1 MYLPLRPD
9 ESVGDD
15 RRAKSS
21 ASPIRTAGAGAA
33 VLPPYFKLRTKQS
46 GCNGAVSRFEKP
58 AAVGEEVTKL
68 ARDAGVPAQLIYLA
82 AFQTLLFR
90 YTNHDEIC
98 IGAAGPAVA
107 PDAEIHA
114 TDHPCGIA
122 AIAGKFA
129 GENTFRQIIDRAGR
143 RGKLSHARASDQCCC
158 GQAIGAE
165 APFRSAFI
173 YRTAVPGRLADALS
187 SHDQQ
192 SELLPPKYDLAL
204 VVTEPAASVDPVV
217 IGIEYNTELYTVA
230 DAQRI
235 IGHYLT
241 LLEHACRAPQTLIAD
256 LSLLTADEYRQIVF
270 DWNRTAGPYPS
281 ETLIQ
286 QGFED
291 RAREAPDRIAV
302 IAGGREFTYGQI
314 EQRANRLAHCLIEHG
329 VGPGTFTGIC
339 LKRSEEMII
348 AVLAVLKAGGAY
360 VPLDTAY
367 PKDRLAFMLKDTA
380 AGVVIT
386 QSSLLDRLPAAAAA
400 AKSARYLCLEE
411 VAAKLAGQRDTAPE
425 RRATPDDRCY
435 VIFTSG
441 STGRPKGVVLR
452 HRAVT
457 NVLDWVNLTFAVNA
471 ADRLLFVTSLS
482 FDLSVYDIFGVLGA
496 GGSIRVAS
504 EMELGDPTTLLG
516 ILKSERIT
524 IWDSAPAA
532 LSRLA
537 PFFAATASD
546 ANANDSALRLVMLS
560 GDWIPVPLP
569 DQVRG
574 QFPGAR
580 VISLGGATE
589 AAVWSNWYGIE
600 KVDPAWPSIP
610 YGKPIRNARYHILDA
625 HLKPVPV
632 GVPGELHIG
641 GGVLAEGYLHREE
654 LNRARFIDDPIV
666 PFVQPGAH
674 PQLSSGNGAGLNGHA
689 GRSTNGGTQDGDGKA
704 CVNKFPN
711 WPTGSKVYKTG
722 DLARYLPDGNI
733 EFLGRMDTQV
743 KIRGFRVEAGEIESL
758 LLLQHASVQDAV
770 VKAHKDS
777 NGQNFLVAYVVARAG
792 HSLTP
797 VEIQRHLHK
806 QLPDYM
812 VPQQVV
818 LLAALPLTQNGK
830 VDRNILAPPAVG
842 TVRAPGRECVPPATD
857 AERALVAIWEEALG
871 VTPIGVNDDFN
882 ELGGHSLTAAMVM
895 ALVES
900 RLGHRVPIEVLLSKP
915 TVRGLAEVITSK
927 LELGGSVL
935 IPLQTSGT
943 HPPLFLIAG
952 AGGHVFAFHAFARR
966 LGSQFNV
973 YGMRAVGIDGTEP
986 PLDSIPAIAARYLK
1000 EIQAAQPEGPY
1011 VLSGY
1016 SIGGIIAFELAQ
1028 QMQAAGMKVSRVIV
1042 FDLMAPGYPR
1052 RLPFWQRAYLH
1063 GRRIL
1068 AIDWREK
1075 WGYLIERAKNVA
1087 ARVMSR
1093 FGRYRVPAGQIPGID
1108 VIPHQRVR
1116 AVLNGLLKGWSH
1128 YWPQKAFDGQI
1139 VMMSSTVADDW
1150 VGSVMDDPSKG
1161 WSRWSTQPV
1170 KLCSIN
1176 APHTLFF
1183 REGYVDQ
1190 LVGRVREVLET
1201 AKDQSQASGEHITAG
1216 NRSGIRE
1223 GEALQRLSLTPC
1235 EPALK

>member
-1 MYLPLRPD
+1 MSSPSRAVDFLGG
-9 ESVGDD
+9 V
-15 RRAKSS
+15 RRAKSL
-21 ASPIRTAGAGAA
+21 ASSNGAVAAGAA
-33 VLPPYFKLRTKQS
+33 VLPPCFEFRGKPLGGNFSVEQFEAALPACR
-46 GCNGAVSRFEKP
+46 AVI
-58 AAVGEEVTKL
+58 KL
-68 ARDAGVPAQLIYLA
+68 AKDAGAPPWVIYLA
-82 AFQTLLFR
+82 AFQALLFR
-90 YTNHDEIC
+90 YNNQEEIC
-98 IGAAGPAVA
+98 VGLAGAGLAEGARFDAAGLASGIVAV
-107 PDAEIHA
+107 
-114 TDHPCGIA
+114 
-122 AIAGKFA
+122 AGKFH
-129 GENTFRQIIDRAGR
+129 GENTFELIVEQTRQAVELAHGRGSGEAIDA
-143 RGKLSHARASDQCCC
+143 AAS
-158 GQAIGAE
+158 
-165 APFRSAFI
+165 FRSAFI
-173 YRTAVPGRLADALS
+173 Y
-187 SHDQQ
+187 Q
-192 SELLPPKYDLAL
+192 
-204 VVTEPAASVDPVV
+204 PAASGGTANAVAANGQQCDLLMVV
-217 IGIEYNTELYTVA
+217 TASSPGAGGPDTCPDRCTIEYKSDLYSRS

-235 IGHYLT
+235 AGHYLT
-241 LLEHACRAPQTLIAD
+241 LLEHACRAPQTQIAD
-256 LSLLTADEYRQIVF
+256 LALLTADEHRQIVF
-270 DWNRTAGPYPS
+270 EWNRTAGPYPS
-281 ETLIQ
+281 DTLIH

-291 RAREAPDRIAV
+291 CARKSPDRLAIV
-302 IAGGREFTYGQI
+302 AGGREFSYGQI
-314 EQRANRLAHCLIEHG
+314 ERRANRLAHFLMDHG

-339 LKRSEEMII
+339 LNRSEEMIV

-360 VPLDTAY
+360 VPLDTTY

-386 QSSLLDRLPAAAAA
+386 QSSLLDRLPNAAAASKPA
-400 AKSARYLCLEE
+400 HYLCLDQLET
-411 VAAKLAGQRDTAPE
+411 ALGRQSDLAPE

-457 NVLDWVNLTFAVNA
+457 NVLDWVNLTFAVSP

-504 EMELGDPTTLLG
+504 EMELGDPTALLG
-516 ILKSERIT
+516 ILKSEPIT

-537 PFFAATASD
+537 PFFAEAQVQGSLNKA
-546 ANANDSALRLVMLS
+546 ALRLVMLS

-569 DQVRG
+569 DQVRVA
-574 QFPGAR
+574 FPGAK

-589 AAVWSNWYGIE
+589 AAVWSNWYPVE
-600 KVDPAWPSIP
+600 KVDPRWASIP
-610 YGKPIRNARYHILDA
+610 YGRPIRNARYHILDA
-625 HLKPVPV
+625 RLKPVPV
-632 GVPGELHIG
+632 GVAGELHIG
-641 GGVLAEGYLHREE
+641 GGVLAEGYLNREE
-654 LNRARFIDDPIV
+654 LTRARFIDDPIL
-666 PFVQPGAH
+666 PFNQAAAQH
-674 PQLSSGNGAGLNGHA
+674 HSINGNHVAINGSQNA
-689 GRSTNGGTQDGDGKA
+689 IQDWPIGDKL
-704 CVNKFPN
+704 
-711 WPTGSKVYKTG
+711 YKTG

-743 KIRGFRVEAGEIESL
+743 KIRGFRIEAGEIESL
-758 LLLQHASVQDAV
+758 LQQHESVQDAV
-770 VKAHKDS
+770 VKPHKDS
-777 NGQNFLVAYVVARAG
+777 SGQNYLVAYVVAKTG
-792 HSLTP
+792 YLLTP
-797 VEIQRHLHK
+797 ADIQQHLHK

-812 VPQQVV
+812 VPQHVV

-830 VDRNILAPPAVG
+830 VDRNILAAPAVG
-842 TVRAPGRECVPPATD
+842 ASRGAGRECVPPVTD

-871 VTPIGVNDDFN
+871 VKPIGVTDDFN

-966 LGSQFNV
+966 LGAQFNV

-1000 EIQAAQPEGPY
+1000 EIQAAQPQGPY

-1052 RLPFWQRAYLH
+1052 RLPFMQRAYLH
-1063 GRRIL
+1063 GRRVL

-1075 WGYLIERAKNVA
+1075 GNYLLERAKNIS
-1087 ARVMSR
+1087 ARVMSH
-1093 FGRYRVPAGQIPGID
+1093 FGCYRVAAGQIPGID

-1116 AVLNGLLKGWSH
+1116 AVLTGLLKGWSR
-1128 YWPQKAFDGQI
+1128 YWPQKRFDGEI
-1139 VMMSSTVADDW
+1139 VMMSSTVQDEW

-1161 WSRWSTQPV
+1161 WSRWTTRPV
-1170 KLCSIN
+1170 KLYTIN

-1190 LVGRVREVLET
+1190 LVGRVREVLEA
-1201 AKDQSQASGEHITAG
+1201 AKAESQAPVDLGSGG
-1216 NRSGIRE
+1216 
-1223 GEALQRLSLTPC
+1223 QRLFRAGEEQESGSELVLTACAPSR
-1235 EPALK
+1235 K